1 MKFATVDAM
10 RRIEE
15 RSFQQGTSYDQMM
28 LEAGEEAA
36 RILLERMP
44 LTGKKA
50 VILCGKGNNGGD
62 GFVVARCL
70 AEQGALV
77 TVVLVQG
84 PPATDTAQGAFRMM
98 PQKVEI
104 LERSEASLSDTI
116 KDCDLLVDAL
126 YGIGFRGAL
135 RKPDREL
142 FQWCAQ
148 SRGFPVALDLPSGV
162 EGDTGR
168 YESCFPAHLTIAMA
182 CLKPVHLVS
191 WRKEYTDEVLLARTP
206 LTQVAEESGLLTDAL
221 EPEICA
227 FPRRLGWSH
236 KGTNGRLLLIC
247 GSAAYPGAAVMACGG
262 ALRAGTGYVTLAS
275 TLDVCRE
282 AGGRYP
288 GLLRR
293 PLHQSWNGGIAATE
307 FSRLLKWANESDAVV
322 MGCGME
328 NTEETKSLVLGMLQ
342 YCKTPLILDA
352 DALNALAGKTEVLR
366 RSAAP
371 LLLTPHPG
379 EFSRLTGT
387 HIDGGKELA
396 DTAAAFSRETGAV
409 LLLKGAVTWLYG
421 PDGEKTASF
430 LGNSGLARGG
440 SGDVL
445 AGILGAMAARGL
457 PLWEAA
463 RCGLVLQGM
472 AAQAAARRWS
482 REGMLPTDVI
492 DALGEAFLTLEACRS
507 GKRGNDEG
515 MDHSAGIGAAA
526 DRMR

>member
-1 MKFATVDAM
+1 
-10 RRIEE
+10 
-15 RSFQQGTSYDQMM
+15 
-28 LEAGEEAA
+28 
-36 RILLERMP
+36 
-44 LTGKKA
+44 
-50 VILCGKGNNGGD
+50 
-62 GFVVARCL
+62 
-70 AEQGALV
+70 
-77 TVVLVQG
+77 
-84 PPATDTAQGAFRMM
+84 
-98 PQKVEI
+98 
-104 LERSEASLSDTI
+104 
-116 KDCDLLVDAL
+116 
-126 YGIGFRGAL
+126 
-135 RKPDREL
+135 
-142 FQWCAQ
+142 
-148 SRGFPVALDLPSGV
+148 
-162 EGDTGR
+162 
-168 YESCFPAHLTIAMA
+168 
-182 CLKPVHLVS
+182 
-191 WRKEYTDEVLLARTP
+191 
-206 LTQVAEESGLLTDAL
+206 
-221 EPEICA
+221 
-227 FPRRLGWSH
+227 
-236 KGTNGRLLLIC
+236 
-247 GSAAYPGAAVMACGG
+247 
-262 ALRAGTGYVTLAS
+262 
-275 TLDVCRE
+275 
-282 AGGRYP
+282 
-288 GLLRR
+288 
-293 PLHQSWNGGIAATE
+293 
-307 FSRLLKWANESDAVV
+307 
-322 MGCGME
+322 
-328 NTEETKSLVLGMLQ
+328 MLQ

-352 DALNALAGKTEVLR
+352 DALNALEGKTEVLR